1 MHIVNFFSPTCP
13 LINPSPDFTFC
24 FLVLYDVD
32 VTRGNKKYLFGR
44 LGVINNVFKYFS
56 SALD

>member
-13 LINPSPDFTFC
+13 LINPSPDFTLC

-32 VTRGNKKYLFGR
+32 ITRGNKNIYL
-44 LGVINNVFKYFS
+44 VI
-56 SALD
+56 